1 MWWKCQYD
9 QSSSDHGTLAYFRN
23 RLNRIAVTKEPK
35 KDVDACIDLIY
46 TVAKG
51 HFLACAC
58 DILGV
63 ASLDQ
68 PIDLPAGIL
77 NGSRAEQLAYI
88 SNIAEQ
94 VVDRCSLVDAAF
106 IGKTS
111 EDSLSSPPSLCG
123 SDSSSSAGLR
133 YSASTDS
140 PTSTARQSNSD
151 GVYNYARVL
160 CHYASLIME
169 YRDAWA
175 EGDGERVIRCWK
187 LFLPHFKASGRTKY
201 SLEALR
207 LQMQA
212 NITLSPNLAHQV
224 IWNRFVNVKGGAGKN
239 IPCDLFNE
247 HVNKQLKIIICNMG
261 SNLTETALQR
271 AARSVTCLHNLC
283 TNFDKQSGV
292 PYRTSAHS
300 TKSDLP
306 DVKKVVNVVLNRKL
320 LTNISSR
327 GHRKFPNMLSTN
339 GMFRGH

>member
-1 MWWKCQYD
+1 MWWKCQYG

-35 KDVDACIDLIY
+35 KDADACIDLIY
-46 TVAKG
+46 IVAKG

-77 NGSRAEQLAYI
+77 NGSRAEQLAHI

-106 IGKTS
+106 IGNTS
-111 EDSLSSPPSLCG
+111 EDSPSTPPSSCG

-133 YSASTDS
+133 YSTSTGTL
-140 PTSTARQSNSD
+140 TSTAEQSNSD

-160 CHYASLIME
+160 CHYASLIMD

-187 LFLPHFKASGRTKY
+187 LFLPYFKASGRTKY

-212 NITLSPNLAHQV
+212 NITQSCSS
-224 IWNRFVNVKGGAGKN
+224 GYM
-239 IPCDLFNE
+239 E
-247 HVNKQLKIIICNMG
+247 
-261 SNLTETALQR
+261 S
-271 AARSVTCLHNLC
+271 LC
-283 TNFDKQSGV
+283 QC
-292 PYRTSAHS
+292 
-300 TKSDLP
+300 
-306 DVKKVVNVVLNRKL
+306 
-320 LTNISSR
+320 
-327 GHRKFPNMLSTN
+327 
-339 GMFRGH
+339 